1 MPVIGHPNC
10 LYSCGECY
18 VIPLFIC
25 GSCCCVLT
33 HASHMLLW
41 PTRRLIHLFAEEE
54 QLLLWGK
61 HIDEFCHHFIEPLQ
75 HLCAGVGYLAQ
86 ASILEV
92 DAVDGIVLLICERE
106 LSLQHLRLL
115 HRFFFGRTYRPT
127 MLLLRQGGETQEKD
141 GDNE

>member
-1 MPVIGHPNC
+1 
-10 LYSCGECY
+10 
-18 VIPLFIC
+18 
-25 GSCCCVLT
+25 
-33 HASHMLLW
+33 MLLW

-86 ASILEV
+86 ARILEM

>member
-1 MPVIGHPNC
+1 
-10 LYSCGECY
+10 
-18 VIPLFIC
+18 
-25 GSCCCVLT
+25 
-33 HASHMLLW
+33 MLLW

-54 QLLLWGK
+54 QLLLRGK
-61 HIDEFCHHFIEPLQ
+61 HINEFYHHLIEPLQ

-86 ASILEV
+86 ARILEM